1 MKTWSAVGLSRV
13 SLFCLCFF
21 RWSWPGRTRGCGN
34 RHHIWCS
41 RRTAWQELG
50 RWRGLFSSPL
60 YPSRTPPAY
69 PQGSLFPHQ
78 ASCLQAAGVCSLWKQ
93 NGGMTLLH
101 NKVTELN
108 DLFYKFKIINV
119 ILNIIIFYIIL
130 NQNKH
135 AFYSFKLKG
144 KLTQK
149 WKWPHD
155 LLTLKPS

>member
-13 SLFCLCFF
+13 SLFLSVFF
-21 RWSWPGRTRGCGN
+21 LGGLDQVV
-34 RHHIWCS
+34 HVDVEIVIILCS

>member
-1 MKTWSAVGLSRV
+1 
-13 SLFCLCFF
+13 
-21 RWSWPGRTRGCGN
+21 
-34 RHHIWCS
+34 
-41 RRTAWQELG
+41 
-50 RWRGLFSSPL
+50 
-60 YPSRTPPAY
+60 
-69 PQGSLFPHQ
+69 
-78 ASCLQAAGVCSLWKQ
+78 
-93 NGGMTLLH
+93 MTLLH

-149 WKWPHD
+149 
-155 LLTLKPS
+155 